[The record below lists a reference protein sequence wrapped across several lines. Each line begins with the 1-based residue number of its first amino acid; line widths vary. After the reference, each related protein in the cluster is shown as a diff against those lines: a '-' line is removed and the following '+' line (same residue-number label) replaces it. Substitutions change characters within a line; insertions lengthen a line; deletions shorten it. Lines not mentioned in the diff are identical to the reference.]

1 MTGTQL
7 IAMPDDY
14 NSPPPQQLR
23 VQDLLV
29 LPPLPTVAYRLLELV
44 GQKDTNIDDLA
55 KLIEQDPGLAA
66 RIVGIANSA
75 YYARP
80 TQICSV
86 AEAIVRVL
94 GLNLVRGIAIGIAL
108 SKPFDAHIC
117 ADFQLERYWYRA
129 MQTASL
135 AARLAPIS
143 NLDEPARNCLFLCG
157 LLHNLGQMVL
167 VHAFPDRMSQV
178 FKDWSQT
185 PGQSLLA
192 LQSKYLAINEIEAGS
207 IIAHRWQLPGM
218 ITEVI
223 ACRRDPRR
231 AGNAAAV
238 VQLVA
243 YCSDVASIWYTDPES
258 AIEPLSA
265 AGPALV
271 GLDPEREGKL
281 LQQAR
286 NQETEIRTLAQ
297 SLANPT

>member
-1 MTGTQL
+1 M
-7 IAMPDDY
+7 ADDY
-14 NSPPPQQLR
+14 NSPPPPQLC

-29 LPPLPTVAYRLLELV
+29 LPPLPAVAYRLLELV
-44 GQKDTNIDDLA
+44 GQNETNIDDLA

-108 SKPFDAHIC
+108 SKTFDADIC
-117 ADFQLERYWYRA
+117 AHFQLERYWYRA

-135 AARLAPIS
+135 AARLAPVS
-143 NLDEPARNCLFLCG
+143 KLDEPARNCLFLCG
-157 LLHNLGQMVL
+157 LLHNLGQLVL
-167 VHAFPDRMSQV
+167 VHSFPDRMSQV
-178 FKDWSQT
+178 FKQWAQT

-192 LQSKYLAINEIEAGS
+192 LQSKYLAMNEIEAGS
-207 IIAHRWQLPGM
+207 IIAQRWHLPG
-218 ITEVI
+218 VI
-223 ACRRDPRR
+223 AEVMAFRRDPRR
-231 AGNAAAV
+231 AGDAAAL

-243 YCSDVASIWYTDPES
+243 YCSEVASLWYTDPAA

-265 AGPALV
+265 AGPALA
-271 GLDPEREGKL
+271 GLDPERSEKL

-286 NQETEIRTLAQ
+286 SQESEIRTLAQ
-297 SLANPT
+297 SLANPS